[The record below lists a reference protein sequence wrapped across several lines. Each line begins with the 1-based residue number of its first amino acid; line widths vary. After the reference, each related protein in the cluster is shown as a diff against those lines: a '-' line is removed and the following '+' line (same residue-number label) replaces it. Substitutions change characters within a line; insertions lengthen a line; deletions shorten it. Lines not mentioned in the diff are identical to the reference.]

1 MTDNALT
8 KEQIE
13 NLVLESVPSLE
24 EQKRMVQ
31 EIETMIEQGVN
42 PDRAVESVFGKGQ
55 VAKH

>member
-42 PDRAVESVFGKGQ
+42 PERALESVFSVPEK
-55 VAKH
+55 KH

>member
-13 NLVLESVPSLE
+13 NLVLESVPPLE

-31 EIETMIEQGVN
+31 EIETLIEQGVN
-42 PDRAVESVFGKGQ
+42 PDRAVESVFGKDQ
-55 VAKH
+55 LAKH